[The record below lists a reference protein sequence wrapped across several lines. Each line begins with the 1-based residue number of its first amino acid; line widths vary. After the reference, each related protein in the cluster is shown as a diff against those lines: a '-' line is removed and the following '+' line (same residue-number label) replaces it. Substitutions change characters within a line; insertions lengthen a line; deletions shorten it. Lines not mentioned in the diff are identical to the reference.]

1 MYYCCVSIQALHP
14 SEAFEGKLC
23 HNATRSLFQ
32 SEDSLFLEDAALRS
46 FMASHVPRFFAG
58 LKKTKEKEKMATLHC
73 IDRDVRVKHL
83 VTQPGNAPKARPSH
97 LTAADEVNKVSEG
110 LAFTDHKDRVLQRT
124 QTWTETQQIY
134 THTTYTTD
142 IYSWTDTTS
151 YFVQLRIIFK
161 ATCRNSFGLWN
172 QQ

>member
-1 MYYCCVSIQALHP
+1 MCVRAKAKARYIDVILLLVKIFVLLFIYLYLYYYLYYCCVSIQALHP
-14 SEAFEGKLC
+14 SEAFEGQLC
-23 HNATRSLFQ
+23 HNATRSLSQ

-83 VTQPGNAPKARPSH
+83 VTQPGTAPKARPSH

-110 LAFTDHKDRVLQRT
+110 LAFKDHKGRVLQRT
-124 QTWTETQQIY
+124 QT
-134 THTTYTTD
+134 
-142 IYSWTDTTS
+142 
-151 YFVQLRIIFK
+151 
-161 ATCRNSFGLWN
+161 
-172 QQ
+172 